1 MMARPRQFDIPNALQ
16 KAMRVFWA
24 KGYKASSLHDLTAAM
39 GISKSSFY
47 DTFGDKHRLYLS
59 AIDHYDCK
67 MLGWM
72 VGILEGDSPPRQAI
86 ARVLDT
92 VIDNAVAGSARMG
105 CLLGNS
111 AIEVSPHDEQ
121 VAAAVNKALGKIA
134 RAFYQAVVRGQQGG
148 DISIRHEARP
158 LARYLLAAVNGLL
171 VIAKTNPD
179 REVLADI
186 AKVTL
191 SALD

>member
-1 MMARPRQFDIPNALQ
+1 MSRPREFDTTEALAR
-16 KAMRVFWA
+16 AMEVFWA
-24 KGYKASSLHDLTAAM
+24 KGYKAASLRDLTGAM

-47 DTFGDKHRLYLS
+47 DTFGDKRRLYLS
-59 AIDHYDCK
+59 AIDHYDGK
-67 MLGWM
+67 TLAWM
-72 VGILEGDSPPRQAI
+72 IGVLEGDSPPRQAI

-92 VIDNAVAGSARMG
+92 VIDNAVARGGRMG

-111 AIEVSPHDEQ
+111 AIEVSPHDGQ

-134 RAFYQAVVRGQQGG
+134 RAFYQAVVRGQRGG
-148 DISIRHEARP
+148 DISIRHDARP

-179 REVLADI
+179 RDVLADI

>member
-1 MMARPRQFDIPNALQ
+1 MARPREFDTTEALA
-16 KAMRVFWA
+16 KAMGVFWA
-24 KGYKASSLHDLTAAM
+24 KGYKGASLNDLTGAM

-59 AIDHYDCK
+59 AIDHYDDK

-72 VGILEGDSPPRQAI
+72 IGILEGDTPPRQAI

-92 VIDNAVAGSARMG
+92 LIDNAVAGSGRLG

-111 AIEVSPHDEQ
+111 AIEVSPHDEE
-121 VAAAVNKALGKIA
+121 VAAAVNKALARIA
-134 RAFYQAVVRGQQGG
+134 RAFYLAIVRGQQGG
-148 DISIRHEARP
+148 DIAARHDARA

-179 REVLADI
+179 REVLTDI
-186 AKVTL
+186 ARVAL